1 MELTFEERAEFTAMK
16 RKNAVKPFENDPI
29 LSSTIPETVAGLIHD
44 QFGVNLPTPT
54 TTVPIVI
61 NVAWTEI
68 LKYVQEQTVDEFSM
82 DVAGISIEYVTEI
95 SDSDK
100 PTNIVPQLTHKKLGV
115 FTKVENVGLLG
126 SDISSAMIEAYTSW
140 RTVNLTENVT
150 NLENKIFA
158 KILEE
163 YGLHLGEPVAILPIL
178 SCAYTVAVTIAKDT
192 HATINFYNLF
202 EIDVMNDDQI
212 LLNPLA
218 AIKQNVRNV
227 ISG

>member
-1 MELTFEERAEFTAMK
+1 MELTFEERRDLAVQK
-16 RKNAVKPFENDPI
+16 REAAVKPFANDPI
-29 LSSTIPETVAGLIHD
+29 LSTTIPETVAGLIHD
-44 QFGVNLPTPT
+44 QFGVNLPTPK

-61 NVAWTEI
+61 NVAWKEI

-82 DVAGISIEYVTEI
+82 DVAGVSIEYVTDLSE
-95 SDSDK
+95 SDK
-100 PTNIVPQLTHKKLGV
+100 PTNIVPQLTHKKLGI

-163 YGLHLGEPVAILPIL
+163 YNLHLGEAVAIFPIL
-178 SCAYTVAVTIAKDT
+178 SCAYTVAVSIAKDT
-192 HATINFYNLF
+192 RATVNFYNLF

-218 AIKQNVRNV
+218 AIKQNVKND
-227 ISG
+227 SKK